1 MFSFSPMNL
10 STSVVVPSD
19 SWKENCNPHEKNI
32 ATSIW
37 LVSVTIYFYFEQM
50 SKVLITELLCF
61 LDIQQKVGIIFFC
74 ISWIFNKKLVL
85 FFFVFPAYSTKS
97 CYYFFYHDSFVW
109 QIFPVWTGSFGH
121 KFHPLGDEG
130 ALFFAY
136 VVLKHQWLFSH
147 FSLKV
152 TDWRS
157 LVALDRNL
165 KVVF

>member
-1 MFSFSPMNL
+1 MFSFSPINL

-37 LVSVTIYFYFEQM
+37 LFSVTIYFYFEQM

-61 LDIQQKVGIIFFC
+61 LDIQQKVGIIFLYFLD
-74 ISWIFNKKLVL
+74 IQQKVVII
-85 FFFVFPAYSTKS
+85 
-97 CYYFFYHDSFVW
+97 FFYHDSFVW